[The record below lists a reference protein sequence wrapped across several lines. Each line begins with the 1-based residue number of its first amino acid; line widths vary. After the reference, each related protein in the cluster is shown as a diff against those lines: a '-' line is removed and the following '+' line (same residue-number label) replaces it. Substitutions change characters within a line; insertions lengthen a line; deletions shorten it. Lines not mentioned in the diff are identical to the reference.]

1 MVTSRGTLFLALTA
15 IAALTTTP
23 MVLADE
29 TVSTTYAHLEPSL
42 ALVVAGHGKNFGL
55 GTAFCVAD
63 LGGNNGLLLTNQH
76 VVAGD
81 PYPRVILMSN
91 PHKVLNASV
100 VRTSPLDAAVLLIP
114 SDCRPL
120 QLSSTLPAVGARIA
134 LAGFPSIQ
142 LEAASAG
149 LGLSPSFHEGSVS
162 SILAEAGL
170 LQYDAQTDHGNS
182 GSPLFDVDSGAVY
195 GLVRAGG
202 TGETGALQNNFAIT
216 IPMLIPF
223 LQNAHAPVSY
233 VNGNAKP
240 SGTATQQNTNLPNVA
255 GTYVGSLYDTMAGNG
270 EFTVTLLQDGK
281 TLVGTWAAEFSLNR
295 NYNDSGEVRGT
306 VVGPSSAAFY
316 LLPSVSNFCPYLA
329 TVVVEN
335 TELRGTYASHNCTV
349 ANGGSFTAQ
358 RTDSTQQGS
367 PGEQSTPNTTESHY
381 VPQAKSTPA
390 ATSTTSLVAQQGSPA
405 ASVDVRC
412 GSGAMVSL
420 YKDVSTAFSEL
431 NANDYP
437 SATSDARK
445 VVENASTCGVMT
457 PNLCRGATGPCSDQ
471 QYVTVLGVQLSAQ
484 QILRIATARMNGDS
498 LDALR
503 NEIMTVLDLCS
514 SPNILSDSQPYES
527 IRPFM
532 TGTIATVQ
540 KMNRIKN
547 ASGILDVD
555 GVGACA
561 RKLGVSF

>member
-1 MVTSRGTLFLALTA
+1 MITSRGTLFLALTA
-15 IAALTTTP
+15 IVALITTP
-23 MVLADE
+23 VVRADE
-29 TVSTTYAHLEPSL
+29 TESTTYTKIEPSL
-42 ALVVAGHGKNFGL
+42 ALVGARHGKSFGF
-55 GTAFCVAD
+55 GTAFCIAD

-91 PHKVLNASV
+91 RHKVLNASV

-120 QLSSTLPAVGARIA
+120 RLSSTLPAVGARIG

-149 LGLSPSFHEGSVS
+149 LGLSPSFHEGSIS

-182 GSPLFDVDSGAVY
+182 GSPLFDVDSGTVY
-195 GLVRAGG
+195 GLVRAGS
-202 TGETGALQNNFAIT
+202 TGATGALQNNFAIT
-216 IPMLIPF
+216 IPMLAPF

-233 VNGNAKP
+233 VNG
-240 SGTATQQNTNLPNVA
+240 SGVASATTTQLNTNLPNVG

-270 EFTVTLLQDGK
+270 AFTVTLLQDGK
-281 TLVGTWAAEFSLNR
+281 TLVGTWAAEFSSNR
-295 NYNDSGEVRGT
+295 NYNNSGEVRGT
-306 VVGPSSAAFY
+306 VLGPTSAAFY
-316 LLPSVSNFCPYLA
+316 LLSSVSNFCPYLA
-329 TVVVEN
+329 TVVVGSA
-335 TELRGTYASHNCTV
+335 ELRGTYASHNCTV

-358 RTDSTQQGS
+358 RTDSTQQANQ
-367 PGEQSTPNTTESHY
+367 GEQSTPNAAQKQY

-390 ATSTTSLVAQQGSPA
+390 VTATNSLAAQPGSVA
-405 ASVDVRC
+405 ASIDLRC
-412 GSGAMVSL
+412 GSGTVASL
-420 YKDVSTAFSEL
+420 YKGFNTAFSEL
-431 NANDYP
+431 NGNDYT

-445 VVENASTCGVMT
+445 VVESASTCAVMT
-457 PNLCRGATGPCSDQ
+457 PNLCYGASGPCGDQ
-471 QYVTVLGVQLSAQ
+471 QYVTVLGVQLSGQ

-503 NEIMTVLDLCS
+503 NEIMTVLDVCT
-514 SPNILSDSQPYES
+514 SPNILSNTQPYQS
-527 IRPFM
+527 IRVFM
-532 TGTIATVQ
+532 TSTIATVQ
-540 KMNRIKN
+540 KMNRIPN

-555 GVGACA
+555 GVRACA
-561 RKLGVSF
+561 TKLGLSF